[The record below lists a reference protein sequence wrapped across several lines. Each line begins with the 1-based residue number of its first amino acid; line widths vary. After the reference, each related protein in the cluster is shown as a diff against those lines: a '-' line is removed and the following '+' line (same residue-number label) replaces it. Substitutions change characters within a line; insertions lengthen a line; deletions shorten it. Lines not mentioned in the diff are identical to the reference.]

1 MRQSADKRIGTFR
14 RFFSRRRALDFV
26 SRNFSSSAFSL
37 VEIVIAIG
45 IAAFCLV
52 AMLGLIPTGMKSV
65 KSATHQTAATAVIQE
80 VVTDLRSTPP
90 GSNTSPRLGIALTKA
105 GDTAS
110 TPGSS
115 IGQSGGSIQSP
126 FYMSES
132 GVLFTNNTSLDAPLY
147 GVSLTMSNQSA
158 FLTTV
163 QIYVWW
169 PSIAASNNAQGSVET
184 VTTILR
190 Q

>member
-1 MRQSADKRIGTFR
+1 MRHSVDTRTGTFR
-14 RFFSRRRALDFV
+14 RFLSRRCALDFV
-26 SRNFSSSAFSL
+26 SRNVSSSAFSL

-52 AMLGLIPTGMKSV
+52 AMLGLIPTGLKSV
-65 KSATHQTAATAVIQE
+65 KSATEQTAATAVLQQ

-90 GSNTSPRLGIALTKA
+90 GSNISPGLGLALTKV
-105 GDTAS
+105 GAS
-110 TPGSS
+110 ASNPGAT
-115 IGQSGGSIQSP
+115 IGTSGGGITSP

-132 GVLFTNNTSLDAPLY
+132 GTLKTNKTGLDARY
-147 GVSLTMSNQSA
+147 GVSLTMTNPSD

-163 QIYVWW
+163 QIFVWW
-169 PSIAASNNAQGSVET
+169 PSTAASNNAQGSVET